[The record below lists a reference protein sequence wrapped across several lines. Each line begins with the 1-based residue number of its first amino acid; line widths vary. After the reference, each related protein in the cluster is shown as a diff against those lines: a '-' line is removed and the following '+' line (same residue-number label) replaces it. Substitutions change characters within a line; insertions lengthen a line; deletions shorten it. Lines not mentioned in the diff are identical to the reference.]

1 MESQDRMREMAKM
14 VIVLSVIGTMMG
26 LTLSFMERITKKPIE
41 YSRLRFVK
49 GPAVLSVFSGYEN
62 DPIRDYKK
70 DQALAG
76 NIIKSLFPAKKE
88 GKYFAV
94 AFEVEGK
101 GYHGEIG
108 IMMGIDIRSGH
119 LTGVRV
125 MTHTE
130 TPGLGARVTEPAF
143 YEQFSGLG
151 MNDVALSAKGGNINA
166 ITGATK
172 SSQGVAGAVKGGLE
186 LFETNKDRI
195 LRLIVKE

>member
-1 MESQDRMREMAKM
+1 MREMVKM
-14 VIVLSVIGTMMG
+14 VVVLSVIGTMMG
-26 LTLSFMERITKKPIE
+26 FALSFMEKITKKPIE
-41 YSRLRFVK
+41 YSRLKFVK

-76 NIIKSLFPAKKE
+76 NILKSLFPAKKD

-108 IMMGIDIRSGH
+108 IMMGIDIKSGH

-130 TPGLGARVTEPAF
+130 TPGLGAKVTESAF

-151 MNDVALSAKGGNINA
+151 KNDMALSGKGGKIQA
-166 ITGATK
+166 ITGATT
-172 SSQGVAGAVKGGLE
+172 SSQGVAKAVKEGLE
-186 LFETNKDRI
+186 LFEMNKDRI
-195 LRLIVKE
+195 LGFLGQE

>member
-1 MESQDRMREMAKM
+1 MREMVKM
-14 VIVLSVIGTMMG
+14 VLVLSVIGTMMG
-26 LTLSFMERITKKPIE
+26 FALSFMEKVTKKPIE

-49 GPAVLSVFSGYEN
+49 GPAVLSVLSGCEN
-62 DPIRDYKK
+62 DPIMDYKK
-70 DQALAG
+70 DQELAG
-76 NIIKSLFPAKKE
+76 NIIKSLFPAKKD

-101 GYHGEIG
+101 GYHGEMG
-108 IMMGIDIRSGH
+108 IIMGIDISSGD

-130 TPGLGARVTEPAF
+130 TPGLGAKVTEPAF

-151 MNDVALSAKGGNINA
+151 MIDIALSGKGGKINA

-172 SSQGVAGAVKGGLE
+172 SSQGVAEAVKKGLE
-186 LFETNKDRI
+186 LFEINRDRI
-195 LRLIVKE
+195 LRFLGQG